1 MHHRNLLERKKE
13 RWRKEK
19 ELETEK
25 HKERERNEGHE
36 EGGKEGREERRT
48 EGQIFYFK
56 TDVMNSFSS
65 SFLLNATEYSEN
77 YSMGRDERTVKA

>member
-36 EGGKEGREERRT
+36 ERWKEGREERRT

-56 TDVMNSFSS
+56 TDVMNSFSLFFPS
-65 SFLLNATEYSEN
+65 NATEYPEN
-77 YSMGRDERTVKA
+77 YSMGHDERTLKA